1 MNEFRPSFKTI
12 RCSSL
17 STKQLEDCSK
27 LYSENYGLYSGLD
40 DISKQGRHI
49 KLSPSSYR
57 RLGENPNMYVSLCYV
72 GDKLLGQA
80 FFLKKE
86 LPNGAKCSW
95 VVQLLVHHLYRK
107 RKIATRLLQSA
118 WGFSDYHAWGLATTN
133 ALTVKTLESVT
144 WRQVD
149 PLIIIKHLDE
159 IGQLCDDI
167 VFADKE
173 KIRIDSSKSQI
184 FTKFYPE
191 FQSLDNGW
199 QEFYVERLGK
209 IEDGCE
215 WLAFTFQHQPIRF
228 DERHWEQ
235 MLDFSEYQLEDA
247 YSRMDMEV
255 QAWTKHTSAEVDFFE
270 EKCQLGKAS
279 RILDVGCGQGRH
291 SIELAR
297 RGYTQ
302 VTAYD
307 FSSRLINIAKK
318 QAEGLNVDFQQKDC
332 RHLKSGQHFD
342 AVLCLYDVIGSFRTL
357 DDNVDIVKSIY
368 RSLRKGGKC
377 VLSVMNMELTQS
389 KAVHKTD
396 DVKRHPQELLQLR
409 ASHIMQSSGDVFN
422 PEYFLLDTSSHLV
435 YRKEQFEMDG
445 ELSSEYVIADYRFT
459 GSELTEVLTSV
470 GFKVLSVDY
479 VRAGAWQKP
488 LPPTDGDAKEILV
501 VAEK

>member
-167 VFADKE
+167 VESLKILKDTITE
-173 KIRIDSSKSQI
+173 K
-184 FTKFYPE
+184 
-191 FQSLDNGW
+191 
-199 QEFYVERLGK
+199 
-209 IEDGCE
+209 
-215 WLAFTFQHQPIRF
+215 
-228 DERHWEQ
+228 
-235 MLDFSEYQLEDA
+235 
-247 YSRMDMEV
+247 
-255 QAWTKHTSAEVDFFE
+255 
-270 EKCQLGKAS
+270 
-279 RILDVGCGQGRH
+279 
-291 SIELAR
+291 
-297 RGYTQ
+297 
-302 VTAYD
+302 
-307 FSSRLINIAKK
+307 
-318 QAEGLNVDFQQKDC
+318 GL
-332 RHLKSGQHFD
+332 
-342 AVLCLYDVIGSFRTL
+342 
-357 DDNVDIVKSIY
+357 VK
-368 RSLRKGGKC
+368 
-377 VLSVMNMELTQS
+377 
-389 KAVHKTD
+389 
-396 DVKRHPQELLQLR
+396 
-409 ASHIMQSSGDVFN
+409 
-422 PEYFLLDTSSHLV
+422 
-435 YRKEQFEMDG
+435 
-445 ELSSEYVIADYRFT
+445 
-459 GSELTEVLTSV
+459 
-470 GFKVLSVDY
+470 
-479 VRAGAWQKP
+479 
-488 LPPTDGDAKEILV
+488 
-501 VAEK
+501 